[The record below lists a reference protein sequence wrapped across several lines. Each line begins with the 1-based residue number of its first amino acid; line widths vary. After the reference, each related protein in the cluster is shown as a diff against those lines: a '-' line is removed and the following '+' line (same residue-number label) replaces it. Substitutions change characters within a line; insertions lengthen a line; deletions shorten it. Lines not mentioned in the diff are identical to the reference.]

1 MRVSNSL
8 GLHRLEW
15 YLDEA
20 QRTATVIELF
30 KDTDAQ
36 VRLVDKVTGTPIN
49 RRFGEL
55 FSVDSFTAL
64 GKMPETLRGRL
75 GGMQSL
81 AA

>member
-1 MRVSNSL
+1 MNRVFGSIARDFGSAP
-8 GLHRLEW
+8 GHV
-15 YLDEA
+15 D
-20 QRTATVIELF
+20 TVIELF